1 VKAMGNRDN
10 TNCCINLANAIIKQ
24 ACDDYMSAKRKLIK
38 ANIKKANLQDDLAT
52 GIDLLEVNNDI
63 IRYASIIESCITFF
77 QSEWAQLLSDA
88 DLMYVKRKMDE
99 KIKKEVE
106 K

>member
-1 VKAMGNRDN
+1 MGNRSN
-10 TNCCINLANAIIKQ
+10 ENCYINLANAIVKQ

-52 GIDLLEVNNDI
+52 GIDLLEVNNEI
-63 IRYASIIESCITFF
+63 IRQQAAINSCVTFF
-77 QSEWAQLLSDA
+77 ESEYAQSLSDA

-99 KIKKEVE
+99 KIEKEE
-106 K
+106 TK

>member
-1 VKAMGNRDN
+1 MGNRDN
-10 TNCCINLANAIIKQ
+10 TNCYINLINAIIKQ

-52 GIDLLEVNNDI
+52 RIDLLEVNNDI
-63 IRYASIIESCITFF
+63 IRYTSTIDSCITFF
-77 QSEWAQLLSDA
+77 ESEWAQLLSDA

-99 KIKKEVE
+99 KIEKEE
-106 K
+106 TK

>member
-1 VKAMGNRDN
+1 MGNRDN
-10 TNCCINLANAIIKQ
+10 ANCYINLANAIVKQ

-52 GIDLLEVNNDI
+52 EIDLLEVNNDI
-63 IRYASIIESCITFF
+63 IRYTSIIDSCITFF
-77 QSEWAQLLSDA
+77 ESEWAQLLSNA

-99 KIKKEVE
+99 KIEKEVKE
-106 K
+106 

>member
-1 VKAMGNRDN
+1 MGNRDN
-10 TNCCINLANAIIKQ
+10 TNCYMNLTNAIIKQ

-52 GIDLLEVNNDI
+52 RIDLLEVNNDI
-63 IRYASIIESCITFF
+63 IRYTSTIDSCITFF
-77 QSEWAQLLSDA
+77 ESEWAQLLSDA

-99 KIKKEVE
+99 KIEKEE
-106 K
+106 TK

>member
-1 VKAMGNRDN
+1 MVNRDN
-10 TNCCINLANAIIKQ
+10 ANGYINLANAIVKQ

-38 ANIKKANLQDDLAT
+38 AQIKMDNLQNDLAT
-52 GIDLLEVNNDI
+52 EIDLMEINNNI
-63 IRYASIIESCITFF
+63 IRYTSTIDSCITFF

-99 KIKKEVE
+99 KIEKEG
-106 K
+106 

>member
-1 VKAMGNRDN
+1 MWNRDN
-10 TNCCINLANAIIKQ
+10 ENCYIDLANSIVKQ
-24 ACDDYMSAKRKLIK
+24 ACDDYMYAKRKLIK
-38 ANIKKANLQDDLAT
+38 AQAKMDDMQNDLAT
-52 GIDLLEVNNDI
+52 EIDLMKINNDI
-63 IRYASIIESCITFF
+63 IRYTSTIDSCITFF

-99 KIKKEVE
+99 KIEKEVE

>member
-1 VKAMGNRDN
+1 MWNRDN
-10 TNCCINLANAIIKQ
+10 ENCYIDLANSIVKQ

-38 ANIKKANLQDDLAT
+38 AQAKMDDIQNGLAT
-52 GIDLLEVNNDI
+52 EIDLMKINNDI
-63 IRYASIIESCITFF
+63 IRYTLTIESYITFF
-77 QSEWAQLLSDA
+77 QSEYAQSLSDT
-88 DLMYVKRKMDE
+88 DLMCLKRKMDE

>member
-1 VKAMGNRDN
+1 MGNRDN
-10 TNCCINLANAIIKQ
+10 TNCYISLANAIIKQ

-52 GIDLLEVNNDI
+52 GIDLLEVNNEI
-63 IRYASIIESCITFF
+63 IRQQAAINSCVTFF
-77 QSEWAQLLSDA
+77 ESEYAQSLSDA

-99 KIKKEVE
+99 KIEKEE
-106 K
+106 TK